1 MSKLVFGKYAGVV
14 WLLLLIWIFSFL
26 AWVFRDLTLIN
37 TEVNIMF
44 ASAVSLIV
52 VVVRAFIGLSK

>member
-37 TEVNIMF
+37 TEVNILF

-52 VVVRAFIGLSK
+52 VVVRILKELSK